1 MDRRLGLLPLA
12 FFAFLCS
19 APDARAQAVGPD
31 EAIGLHGTTIQN
43 FALTPAQ
50 RNAIYNQVVRRKVPA
65 LKLSIAAFVGAPVL
79 PSMPLGDLPTLT
91 TADGTGFLKYALAED
106 NVVLVVD
113 PIQMR
118 VVDILDTTTP

>member
-19 APDARAQAVGPD
+19 APPARTQAVGPD
-31 EAIGLHGTTIQN
+31 EAVGLHGAAIQS

-50 RNAIYNQVVRRKVPA
+50 RDAIYNQVVRGKMPA

-79 PSMPLGDLPTLT
+79 PSVPLDDLLTLP
-91 TADGTGFLKYALAED
+91 TADGTGFLKYAVAQD
-106 NVVLVVD
+106 DVVLVVD

-118 VVDILDTTTP
+118 VIDVLNATTP